1 MPHVISQAKKIKLIE
16 KNKTLKTL
24 PNLFISVKKLKIGG
38 GRTLSDCRD
47 RAELERIPQP
57 HRIGHKSIGQG
68 RRGVGIKIM
77 GELLVEG
84 QTLGNRNAEAV
95 LPGNAVIRNGS
106 KEGLVINGA
115 AEFQGASM
123 HLHIQIGAGT
133 PIQ

>member
-1 MPHVISQAKKIKLIE
+1 VLCTFCGTDANPKRKR
-16 KNKTLKTL
+16 LK
-24 PNLFISVKKLKIGG
+24 VKRLRKRFGG
-38 GRTLSDCRD
+38 DGRTLSDCRD

-95 LPGNAVIRNGS
+95 LPGNAIIRNGS